1 MYLALNVNQDINHH
15 MIIENLLISYGAE
28 IKNYKPE
35 DVIFREEE
43 FPMYYYQI
51 EKGKIKLN
59 NYTEEGK
66 EFIQNIFSDGHSFG
80 ESLLF
85 VDRPYPMNAVAMEDS
100 SVFRMPKQSFLNLI
114 KDNPEISLNIYQCL
128 AERMYYKYIMF
139 YNLSFQNPV
148 SKLKL
153 LMDYLKSY
161 HGDKIPY
168 SFQIPLTRQQ
178 LASLTGLRVETV
190 IRTIKQMEKD
200 KVVKIVRRKI
210 YY

>member
-1 MYLALNVNQDINHH
+1 
-15 MIIENLLISYGAE
+15 MITEDLLISFGAE
-28 IKNYKPE
+28 TINYKAG
-35 DVIFREEE
+35 DLIFREEE
-43 FPMYYYQI
+43 YPIYYYQI

-59 NYTEEGK
+59 NYTEDGK

-85 VDRPYPMNAVAMEDS
+85 VDRPYPMNAVAMENS
-100 SVFRMPKQSFLNLI
+100 SIFRISRESFLNLI
-114 KDNPEISLNIYQCL
+114 KSNPEISLNVYQCL
-128 AERMYYKYIMF
+128 AERMYYKYIML

-153 LMDYLKSY
+153 LLDYLKSY
-161 HGDKIPY
+161 HDDKAAY

-178 LASLTGLRVETV
+178 LASLTGLCVETV

-200 KVVKIVRRKI
+200 NILKIEQRKI

>member
-1 MYLALNVNQDINHH
+1 
-15 MIIENLLISYGAE
+15 MIIEDVLISFGAE
-28 IKNYKPE
+28 ITNYKGGE
-35 DVIFREEE
+35 IIFREEDS
-43 FPMYYYQI
+43 PLYYYQI
-51 EKGKIKLN
+51 KKGKIKLN
-59 NYTEEGK
+59 NYTEDGK

-85 VDRPYPMNAVAMEDS
+85 VERPYPMNAVAIEDS
-100 SVFRMPKQSFLNLI
+100 SVFRLPKSSFLELVQSNR
-114 KDNPEISLNIYQCL
+114 EISLNVYQCL

-153 LMDYLKSY
+153 LLDYLKSY
-161 HGDKIPY
+161 HDDKAPY

-178 LASLTGLRVETV
+178 LASLVGLRVETV

-200 KVVKIVRRKI
+200 KILKIEKRKI

>member
-1 MYLALNVNQDINHH
+1 
-15 MIIENLLISYGAE
+15 MIIEHLLISFGAE
-28 IKNYKPE
+28 TKNYKAG
-35 DVIFREEE
+35 DIIFREEE
-43 FPMYYYQI
+43 FPLYYYQI
-51 EKGKIKLN
+51 KTGKIKLN
-59 NYTEEGK
+59 NYTEDGK

-85 VDRPYPMNAVAMEDS
+85 VDRPYPMNAMAMEDS
-100 SVFRMPKQSFLNLI
+100 VIFRMPKQNFLDLI
-114 KDNPEISLNIYQCL
+114 RDNPEISLNIYQCL

-161 HGDKIPY
+161 HEDKAPY

-178 LASLTGLRVETV
+178 LASLTGLCVETV
-190 IRTIKQMEKD
+190 IRTIKQMEKE
-200 KVVKIVRRKI
+200 KIVKIEKRKI

>member
-1 MYLALNVNQDINHH
+1 
-15 MIIENLLISYGAE
+15 MIFHE
-28 IKNYKPE
+28 K
-35 DVIFREEE
+35 E
-43 FPMYYYQI
+43 FPTHYYQI

-59 NYTEEGK
+59 NYTDDGK

-85 VDRPYPMNAVAMEDS
+85 VDRPYPMNAVAIEDS
-100 SVFRMPKQSFLNLI
+100 VIYKMPKQNFLDLV
-114 KDNPEISLNIYQCL
+114 KSNPEISLSIYECL

-148 SKLKL
+148 AKLKL

-161 HGDKIPY
+161 HEDKAPY

-178 LASLTGLRVETV
+178 MASLTGLCVETV

-200 KVVKIVRRKI
+200 QIVKIEKRKI
-210 YY
+210 HY

>member
-1 MYLALNVNQDINHH
+1 
-15 MIIENLLISYGAE
+15 MIIENLLISFGAE
-28 IKNYKPE
+28 IKDYKAE
-35 DVIFREEE
+35 DIIFREEE
-43 FPMYYYQI
+43 SPMYYYQI
-51 EKGKIKLN
+51 KKGKIKLN
-59 NYTEEGK
+59 NYTEGGK
-66 EFIQNIFSDGHSFG
+66 EFIQNIFSDGQSFG

-85 VDRPYPMNAVAMEDS
+85 VDRPYPMNAVAMNDS
-100 SVFRMPKQSFLNLI
+100 SVFRIPRQNFMDLI
-114 KDNPEISLNIYQCL
+114 RNNPEVSLSVYECL
-128 AERMYYKYIMF
+128 AERMYYKYLML

-161 HGDKIPY
+161 HEEKTPY
-168 SFQIPLTRQQ
+168 SFQVPLTRQQ

-200 KVVKIVRRKI
+200 QMVKIERRKI

>member
-1 MYLALNVNQDINHH
+1 
-15 MIIENLLISYGAE
+15 MITESLLISFEAE
-28 IKNYKPE
+28 TRTYQAGE
-35 DVIFREEE
+35 TIFHEKD
-43 FPMYYYQI
+43 FPAHYYQI

-59 NYTEEGK
+59 NYTEDGK

-85 VDRPYPMNAVAMEDS
+85 VDRPYPMNAVAIEDS
-100 SVFRMPKQSFLNLI
+100 VIYKMPKRNFLDLI
-114 KDNPEISLNIYQCL
+114 KSNPEISLNIYECL

-148 SKLKL
+148 AKLKL

-161 HGDKIPY
+161 HEDKTPY
-168 SFQIPLTRQQ
+168 SFQISLTRQQ
-178 LASLTGLRVETV
+178 LASLTGLCVETV

-200 KVVKIVRRKI
+200 QIVKIEKRKI
-210 YY
+210 HY

>member
-1 MYLALNVNQDINHH
+1 
-15 MIIENLLISYGAE
+15 MIIEQLLISFGAE
-28 IKNYKPE
+28 TKNYKAG
-35 DVIFREEE
+35 DIIFREEE
-43 FPMYYYQI
+43 FPLYYYQI
-51 EKGKIKLN
+51 KTGKIKLN
-59 NYTEEGK
+59 NYTEDGK

-85 VDRPYPMNAVAMEDS
+85 VDRPYPMNAVAIEES
-100 SVFRMPKQSFLNLI
+100 AIFRMPRQNFFNLI

-128 AERMYYKYIMF
+128 AERMYYKYIML
-139 YNLSFQNPV
+139 YNLSFQNPI

-161 HGDKIPY
+161 HKDKVPY

-178 LASLTGLRVETV
+178 LASLTGLCVETV
-190 IRTIKQMEKD
+190 IRTIKQMEKE
-200 KVVKIVRRKI
+200 KIVKIEKRKI

>member
-1 MYLALNVNQDINHH
+1 
-15 MIIENLLISYGAE
+15 MITEDLLLSFNAE
-28 IKNYKPE
+28 IKHYKAGETIFWEE
-35 DVIFREEE
+35 DI
-43 FPMYYYQI
+43 PLYYYQI

-59 NYTEEGK
+59 NYTEDGK

-85 VDRPYPMNAVAMEDS
+85 VERPYPMNAVTIADS
-100 SVFRMPKQSFLNLI
+100 SVFRLPKASFLNLI
-114 KDNPEISLNIYQCL
+114 QSNPEISLNIYQCL

-153 LMDYLKSY
+153 LLDYLKSY
-161 HGDKIPY
+161 HDNNKAPY
-168 SFQIPLTRQQ
+168 SFLIPLTRQQ
-178 LASLTGLRVETV
+178 LASLIGLRVETV

-200 KVVKIVRRKI
+200 KIVKLEKRKI

>member
-1 MYLALNVNQDINHH
+1 
-15 MIIENLLISYGAE
+15 MITEDLLISFGAE
-28 IKNYKPE
+28 TINYKAG
-35 DVIFREEE
+35 DLIFREEE
-43 FPMYYYQI
+43 YPMFYYQI

-59 NYTEEGK
+59 NYTEDGK

-85 VDRPYPMNAVAMEDS
+85 VDRPYPMNALAMENS
-100 SVFRMPKQSFLNLI
+100 SIFRISRESFLNLI
-114 KDNPEISLNIYQCL
+114 KNNPEISLNVYQCL
-128 AERMYYKYIMF
+128 AERMYYKYIML

-153 LMDYLKSY
+153 LLDYLKSY
-161 HGDKIPY
+161 HDDKAAY

-178 LASLTGLRVETV
+178 LASLTGLCVETV

-200 KVVKIVRRKI
+200 NILKIEQRKI

>member
-1 MYLALNVNQDINHH
+1 
-15 MIIENLLISYGAE
+15 MITEDLLISFGAE
-28 IKNYKPE
+28 TINYKAG
-35 DVIFREEE
+35 DLIFREEE
-43 FPMYYYQI
+43 YPMFYYQI

-59 NYTEEGK
+59 NYTEDGK

-85 VDRPYPMNAVAMEDS
+85 VDRPYPMNALAMENS
-100 SVFRMPKQSFLNLI
+100 SIFRISRESFLNLI
-114 KDNPEISLNIYQCL
+114 KNNPEVSLNVYQCL
-128 AERMYYKYIMF
+128 AERMYYKYIML

-153 LMDYLKSY
+153 LLDYLKSY
-161 HGDKIPY
+161 HDDKAAY

-178 LASLTGLRVETV
+178 LASLTGLCVETV

-200 KVVKIVRRKI
+200 NILKIEQRKI

>member
-1 MYLALNVNQDINHH
+1 
-15 MIIENLLISYGAE
+15 MIIESLLISFGAE
-28 IKNYKPE
+28 IKEYKTG
-35 DVIFREEE
+35 DFIFREKE
-43 FPMYYYQI
+43 FPTHYYQI
-51 EKGKIKLN
+51 EKGKVKLN
-59 NYTEEGK
+59 NYTEDGK
-66 EFIQNIFSDGHSFG
+66 EFIQNIFADGHSIG

-85 VDRPYPMNAVAMEDS
+85 VDRPYPMNAVVMES
-100 SVFRMPKQSFLNLI
+100 SRIFRIPKQDFLHLI
-114 KDNPEISLNIYQCL
+114 TDNPDISLNIYQCM

-161 HGDKIPY
+161 HEDKTPY

-178 LASLTGLRVETV
+178 LASLTGLCVETV

-200 KVVKIVRRKI
+200 KIVKIEQRKI

>member
-1 MYLALNVNQDINHH
+1 
-15 MIIENLLISYGAE
+15 MIIESLLISFGAE
-28 IKNYKPE
+28 TRTYHTGEI
-35 DVIFREEE
+35 IFREEE
-43 FPMYYYQI
+43 LPSHYYQI

-59 NYTEEGK
+59 NYTQDGK
-66 EFIQNIFSDGHSFG
+66 EFIQNIFSDGDSFG

-85 VDRPYPMNAVAMEDS
+85 VDRPYPMNAVAIEDS
-100 SVFRMPKQSFLNLI
+100 VIYKMPKQHFLDLI
-114 KDNPEISLNIYQCL
+114 KSNPEISLNIYECL
-128 AERMYYKYIMF
+128 AERMYYKYVML

-161 HGDKIPY
+161 HEDKTPY

-178 LASLTGLRVETV
+178 LASLTGLCVETV

-200 KVVKIVRRKI
+200 QIVKIEKRKI

>member
-1 MYLALNVNQDINHH
+1 
-15 MIIENLLISYGAE
+15 MITEDLLISFGAE
-28 IKNYKPE
+28 TINYKAG
-35 DVIFREEE
+35 DLIFREEE
-43 FPMYYYQI
+43 YPIYYYQI

-59 NYTEEGK
+59 NYTEDGK

-85 VDRPYPMNAVAMEDS
+85 VDRPYPMNALAMENS
-100 SVFRMPKQSFLNLI
+100 SIFRISRESFLNLI
-114 KDNPEISLNIYQCL
+114 KSNPEISLNVYQCL
-128 AERMYYKYIMF
+128 AERMYYKYIML

-153 LMDYLKSY
+153 LLDYLKSY
-161 HGDKIPY
+161 HDDKAAY

-178 LASLTGLRVETV
+178 LASLTGLCVETV

-200 KVVKIVRRKI
+200 NILKIEQRKI